1 MRNILL
7 KDVMTFSKIMKQTN
21 IKSSLIP
28 IIENVR
34 KTKGNQKA
42 EDGSA
47 ITDKDIEKIGMEVF
61 FTIIEAAGDAEI
73 LIYKLLDDIFEVE
86 KSVKDMEISEVMKN
100 LTELAKRND
109 LISFFKSAGQLTS

>member
-1 MRNILL
+1 
-7 KDVMTFSKIMKQTN
+7 
-21 IKSSLIP
+21 
-28 IIENVR
+28 
-34 KTKGNQKA
+34 
-42 EDGSA
+42 
-47 ITDKDIEKIGMEVF
+47 MEVF

-73 LIYKLLDDIFEVE
+73 LIYKLLDDIFEGE

>member
-21 IKSSLIP
+21 IKASLIP
-28 IIENVR
+28 IIENV

-47 ITDKDIEKIGMEVF
+47 ITKKKKKKIGMEVF
-61 FTIIEAAGDAEI
+61 FTVIEAAGDAEI
-73 LIYKLLDDIFEVE
+73 LIYKLLDDIFEEE
-86 KSVKDMEISEVMKN
+86 KSVKDMEISELMKN
-100 LTELAKRND
+100 LTEMAKRND

>member
-21 IKSSLIP
+21 IKSSLIH
-28 IIENVR
+28 IIENV
-34 KTKGNQKA
+34 KTK
-42 EDGSA
+42 GSA
-47 ITDKDIEKIGMEVF
+47 ITGKDIEKIGMEVF
-61 FTIIEAAGDAEI
+61 FTIIESAGDAEI
-73 LIYKLLDDIFEVE
+73 LIYKLLDDIFEEE
-86 KSVKDMEISEVMKN
+86 KSVKDMEISELMKN

>member
-28 IIENVR
+28 IIENV
-34 KTKGNQKA
+34 KTKSNQKA

-73 LIYKLLDDIFEVE
+73 LIYKLLDDIFEGE

>member
-7 KDVMTFSKIMKQTN
+7 EDVMTFSKIMKQTN

-34 KTKGNQKA
+34 INANKKA
-42 EDGSA
+42 EEGSA
-47 ITDKDIEKIGMEVF
+47 MTEREVEKIGLEVF
-61 FTIIEAAGDAEI
+61 FTVIEAAGDADT
-73 LIYKLLDDIFEVE
+73 LIYKLLDDIFEGE
-86 KSVKDMEISEVMKN
+86 KSVKRMEISEVMKN